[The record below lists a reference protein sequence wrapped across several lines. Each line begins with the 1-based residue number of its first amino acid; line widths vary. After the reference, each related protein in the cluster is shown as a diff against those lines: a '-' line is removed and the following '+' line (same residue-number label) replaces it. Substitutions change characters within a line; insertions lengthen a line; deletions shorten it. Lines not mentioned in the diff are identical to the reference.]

1 MWTIAYMLIFSCVF
15 NPRCPWA
22 QLFALWF
29 SFLSEAMENKLGSE
43 VFGKLYVAEVV
54 GRRKLSFFPLRN
66 FCIQFVSFQAKQM
79 GIIFIAFSLYFR
91 KVLSFNEFN
100 TYHRLIGKDSWN
112 SVSKGNDCTK
122 PSILLKML
130 NDQHGSNGDSK

>member
-1 MWTIAYMLIFSCVF
+1 
-15 NPRCPWA
+15 
-22 QLFALWF
+22 
-29 SFLSEAMENKLGSE
+29 MENKLGSE

-100 TYHRLIGKDSWN
+100 TYHRLIGKDS
-112 SVSKGNDCTK
+112 
-122 PSILLKML
+122 
-130 NDQHGSNGDSK
+130 